1 MARKIIISEESAR
14 KIAEYEMLNEVK
26 SDDILNSRE
35 FKDAIKSAIKN
46 DRDIARVTEK
56 QVKEIVTDC
65 MNELFKSLWQKN
77 NFWSSAIRNS

>member
-35 FKDAIKSAIKN
+35 FKDAIKSAIKK